1 MQMTQFHLKSTEK
14 TEDYNM
20 RKKLLAGVLGLLLF
34 LAIVIP
40 QTNAVADQTENKVD
54 IMFLHDTHSHLNAF
68 TTVEG
73 AESVTMGG
81 FARIKTL
88 INAQKEKNPDTLL
101 LDAGDFS
108 MGTLVQAV
116 YEEEA
121 AELRSLGALG
131 IDATT
136 FGNHEFDYRAKGIS
150 NMLNA
155 AINSG
160 DTLPA
165 ILLCNMDW
173 DAMKAAG
180 LTEDQ
185 QMILNAFENYGV
197 KDYMVIEKGGVDIA
211 IIGVF
216 GKDAN
221 ACVAQCPV
229 IFKDPVEAVKETV
242 AEIKSKEDVD
252 MIVCISHGGVDANE
266 DKSEDEILAKE
277 VPDLD
282 LIVSGHTHTKLDEP
296 IRHGNTYIVSC
307 AEYGKYLGGLTM
319 IQNGAGRW
327 NIKEYTLTPVTT
339 DIAQDAQAQQVV
351 DGFMSLV
358 DTKYL
363 AQFGYT
369 KDQVLCTNEV
379 PFASLRDIYDVHE
392 ELNLGSII
400 ADAYAY
406 AVNNADTGDDT
417 PVLVAVAPSGTIRDT
432 YALGNITVE
441 NVFNSFSLGIGQDG
455 IPGYPLIS
463 VYLTGEEL
471 KLVAEIDASVSDLMT
486 SARLYTNGLWWHYNP
501 NRLILNKVTETFI
514 IDSAGN
520 RIELEDEK
528 LYRIV
533 TDFYSSQMLGGVTDM
548 SYGLL
553 SLVPKFADGTPI
565 ERYEDAV
572 IKVNGKELKAWTAIA
587 QYMQSFEDT
596 DGDGIPNVPQSYAEK
611 EGRKVVED
619 STSIGDLTKN
629 PNKFT
634 YIIGAILIVLI
645 VLLALLVMWFRKL
658 SRKYGIITKVREMK
672 TAVNKVKNFVG
683 EIKK

>member
-1 MQMTQFHLKSTEK
+1 MK
-14 TEDYNM
+14 
-20 RKKLLAGVLGLLLF
+20 KKLLALALGLLMIL
-34 LAIVIP
+34 
-40 QTNAVADQTENKVD
+40 AVAMPQMNVAAEQTGKKVD
-54 IMFLHDTHSHLNAF
+54 IMFLHDTHSHLNSF
-68 TTVEG
+68 STVEG
-73 AESVTMGG
+73 NETVTMGG
-81 FARIKTL
+81 FSRIKTL

-108 MGTLVQAV
+108 MGTLVQVV

-121 AELRSLGALG
+121 AELRMLGQLG
-131 IDATT
+131 MEVTT
-136 FGNHEFDYRAKGIS
+136 LGNHEFDYKAEGLS
-150 NMLNA
+150 NMMNA
-155 AINSG
+155 ALNSG
-160 DTLPA
+160 DALPEM
-165 ILLCNMDW
+165 LLCNMDW
-173 DAMKAAG
+173 DAMKASG
-180 LTEDQ
+180 LTEEQ
-185 QMILNAFENYGV
+185 QLILSAFEKYGV
-197 KDYMVIEKGGVDIA
+197 KDYVVLEKGGVKIA
-211 IIGVF
+211 VVGVF
-216 GKDAN
+216 GKDAE

-229 IFKDPVEAVKETV
+229 VFKDPVEAVKETV
-242 AEIKSKEDVD
+242 AEIKANENVD
-252 MIVCISHGGVDANE
+252 MIVCISHSGTDTNE

-282 LIVSGHTHTKLDEP
+282 LIVSGHTHTKLDEA

-307 AEYGKYLGGLTM
+307 GEYGKYLGDLTM

-327 NIKEYTLTPVTT
+327 NIAEYDLLEITP
-339 DIAQDAQAQQVV
+339 DIPQDAQTQAAV

-358 DTKYL
+358 NEKYL

-369 KDQVLCTNEV
+369 KDQTLCTNEV

-400 ADAYAY
+400 ADAYTY
-406 AVNNADTGDDT
+406 AVDHANTGDDT

-441 NVFNSFSLGIGQDG
+441 NVFNSFSLGIGEDG

-486 SARLYTNGLWWHYNP
+486 SARLYTDGLYWHYNP
-501 NRLILNKVTETFI
+501 NRLILSKVTETFI
-514 IDSAGN
+514 IDSQGN
-520 RIELEDEK
+520 RIEIEDDK
-528 LYRIV
+528 LYRVV

-553 SLVPKFADGTPI
+553 SLVPKFKDGTPI

-572 IKVNGKELKAWTAIA
+572 IKVDGKELKAWTAIA

-596 DGDGIPNVPQSYAEK
+596 DGDGVPNVPQVYATK

-619 STSIGDLTKN
+619 SKDIKDLIKN

-634 YIIGAILIVLI
+634 YMILAVLAV
-645 VLLALLVMWFRKL
+645 VLVLVGLLFVGFRKI
-658 SRKYGIITKVREMK
+658 SRKYGIITKVRELK
-672 TAVNKVKNFVG
+672 TTVNKVKDLYRK
-683 EIKK
+683 IKK

>member
-1 MQMTQFHLKSTEK
+1 MK
-14 TEDYNM
+14 
-20 RKKLLAGVLGLLLF
+20 KKLFVCVLGLLLF
-34 LAIVIP
+34 LTFTVP
-40 QTNAVADQTENKVD
+40 QINYAAEQTGNKVD

-73 AESVTMGG
+73 TESVTMGG

-88 INAQKEKNPDTLL
+88 INAQKEKNPETLL

-116 YEEEA
+116 YETEA
-121 AELRSLGALG
+121 TELRSLGMLG

-136 FGNHEFDYRAKGIS
+136 FGNHEFDYKAKGLS

-155 AINSG
+155 AVNSG
-160 DTLPA
+160 DTLPE

-173 DAMKAAG
+173 DAMKKDG

-185 QMILNAFENYGV
+185 QMILAAFENYGV
-197 KDYMVIEKGGVDIA
+197 KDYMVVDKGGVKIA

-216 GKDAN
+216 GEDAN

-229 IFKDPVEAVKETV
+229 VFKDPVDAVKETV
-242 AEIKSKEDVD
+242 AEIKSNEDVD
-252 MIVCISHGGVDANE
+252 MIVCISHGGVNE
-266 DKSEDEILAKE
+266 NEKKSEDEILAKE
-277 VPDLD
+277 VPELD
-282 LIVSGHTHTKLDEP
+282 LIVSGHSHTKLDEP

-319 IQNGAGRW
+319 VQNGAGRW
-327 NIKEYTLTPVTT
+327 NITEYSLTPVTT
-339 DIAQDAQAQQVV
+339 DIAQDEETQKIV
-351 DGFMSLV
+351 DSFMSLV

-369 KDQVLCTNEV
+369 QDQVLCSNEV
-379 PFASLRDIYDVHE
+379 SFSQLKDLYDIHE

-400 ADAYAY
+400 ADAYTY
-406 AVNNADTGDDT
+406 AVENSDTGDDT

-441 NVFNSFSLGIGQDG
+441 NVFNSFSLGIGEDG

-471 KLVAEIDASVSDLMT
+471 KLVAEIDASVSDFMT
-486 SARLYTNGLWWHYNP
+486 SARLYTDGLYWHYNP
-501 NRLILNKVTETFI
+501 NRMILNKVTETFI
-514 IDSAGN
+514 IDSKGN
-520 RIELEDEK
+520 RIELEDDK
-528 LYRIV
+528 LYRVV

-553 SLVPKFADGTPI
+553 SLVPKYKDGTPI

-572 IKVNGKELKAWTAIA
+572 IKVDGKELKAWYAIA

-596 DGDGIPNVPQSYAEK
+596 DGDGIPNVPQTYATK

-619 STSIGDLTKN
+619 STDIRDLIKN

-634 YIIGAILIVLI
+634 YIILGILALVV
-645 VLLALLVMWFRKL
+645 VLLILLYLWFRKI
-658 SRKYGIITKVREMK
+658 SRKYGLITRVRELK
-672 TAVNKVKNFVG
+672 TMFNKVKD
-683 EIKK
+683 IAQKLKK

>member
-1 MQMTQFHLKSTEK
+1 MK
-14 TEDYNM
+14 
-20 RKKLLAGVLGLLLF
+20 KKLLTCALGLLMF
-34 LAIVIP
+34 LAVALP
-40 QTNAVADQTENKVD
+40 QTNTSAEPVENKVD
-54 IMFLHDTHSHLNAF
+54 IMFLHDTHSHLNSF

-73 AESVTMGG
+73 TESVTMGG
-81 FARIKTL
+81 FSRIKTL

-121 AELRSLGALG
+121 TEIRSLGALG

-136 FGNHEFDYRAKGIS
+136 LGNHEFDYRAKGIS

-155 AINSG
+155 AVNSG
-160 DTLPA
+160 DVLPA

-173 DAMKAAG
+173 DAMKADG

-185 QMILNAFENYGV
+185 QLILSAFENYGV
-197 KDYMVIEKGGVDIA
+197 KDYMVVKKGGVDIA
-211 IIGVF
+211 ILGVF
-216 GKDAN
+216 GKDTK

-229 IFKDPVEAVKETV
+229 IFEDPVEAVKETV
-242 AEIKSKEDVD
+242 AEIKANEDVD
-252 MIVCISHGGVDANE
+252 MVVCISHGGVDANE

-277 VPDLD
+277 VPDID

-319 IQNGAGRW
+319 TQNGAGRW
-327 NIKEYTLTPVTT
+327 NITEYELVPVTSEIEKDT
-339 DIAQDAQAQQVV
+339 NTQNVV
-351 DGFMSLV
+351 DEFMSLV
-358 DTKYL
+358 NEKYL

-369 KDQVLCTNEV
+369 KDQILCTNEV

-392 ELNLGSII
+392 ELNLGSIM

-406 AVNNADTGDDT
+406 AVDHADTGDDT
-417 PVLVAVAPSGTIRDT
+417 PALVAVAPSGTIRDT

-441 NVFNSFSLGIGQDG
+441 NVFNSFSLGIGEDG

-471 KLVAEIDASVSDLMT
+471 KLVAEIDASMSDLMT
-486 SARLYTNGLWWHYNP
+486 SARLYTDGLYWHYNP

-514 IDSAGN
+514 IDSKGN
-520 RIELEDEK
+520 RIELEDDK
-528 LYRIV
+528 LYRVV

-553 SLVPKFADGTPI
+553 SLVPKYKDGTPI

-572 IKVNGKELKAWTAIA
+572 IKVDGKELKAWTAIA

-596 DGDGIPNVPQSYAEK
+596 DGDGIPNVPQTYATK

-619 STSIGDLTKN
+619 SKDIKDLIKN

-634 YIIGAILIVLI
+634 YIILAVLV
-645 VLLALLVMWFRKL
+645 VLLVLVGLLVMWFRKI
-658 SRKYGIITKVREMK
+658 SRKYGILTKIRELK
-672 TAVNKVKNFVG
+672 TAYNKVKDYN
-683 EIKK
+683 EKIKK

>member
-1 MQMTQFHLKSTEK
+1 MKRRIVALALAFMMVMAIAMPQM
-14 TEDYNM
+14 
-20 RKKLLAGVLGLLLF
+20 
-34 LAIVIP
+34 
-40 QTNAVADQTENKVD
+40 NAYADQTENKVD

-73 AESVTMGG
+73 TENVTMGG

-88 INAQKEKNPDTLL
+88 INAQKAKNPDTLL

-155 AINSG
+155 AVSSG
-160 DTLPA
+160 DTLPS

-173 DAMKAAG
+173 DAMKEKG
-180 LTEDQ
+180 LTDDQ
-185 QMILNAFENYGV
+185 KLIWDAFENYGV
-197 KDYMVIEKGGVDIA
+197 KDYMVVEKGGVSIA
-211 IIGVF
+211 ILGVF

-229 IFKDPVEAVKETV
+229 VFEDPVEAVKETV
-242 AEIKSKEDVD
+242 AEIKANEDVD
-252 MIVCISHGGVDANE
+252 MIVCISHSGVDANE

-277 VPDLD
+277 VPDID

-319 IQNGAGRW
+319 VQNGAGRW
-327 NIKEYTLTPVTT
+327 NITEYKLTPVTT
-339 DIAQDAQAQQVV
+339 DIAQDAEAQKVV
-351 DGFMSLV
+351 DKFLSLV
-358 DTKYL
+358 DSKYL
-363 AQFGYT
+363 AQFGYK

-379 PFASLRDIYDVHE
+379 QFSQLKDLYDVHE

-400 ADAYAY
+400 ADAYTY
-406 AVNNADTGDDT
+406 AVDNADTGDDT

-432 YALGNITVE
+432 YALGKITVE
-441 NVFNSFSLGIGQDG
+441 NVFNSFSLGIGEDG

-486 SARLYTNGLWWHYNP
+486 SARLYTDGLYWHYNP
-501 NRLILNKVTETFI
+501 NRLILNKVTETYI
-514 IDSAGN
+514 VDSKGN
-520 RIELEDEK
+520 RIELEDDK
-528 LYRIV
+528 LYRVV

-553 SLVPKFADGTPI
+553 SLVPKFKDGTPI

-572 IKVNGKELKAWTAIA
+572 IKVDGKELKAWTAIA

-596 DGDGIPNVPQSYAEK
+596 DGDGIPNVPQTYATK

-619 STSIGDLTKN
+619 STDIKDLIKN

-634 YIIGAILIVLI
+634 FIILGILAVVV
-645 VLLALLVMWFRKL
+645 VLLVLLFLWFRKL
-658 SRKYGIITKVREMK
+658 SRKYGIITKVRELK
-672 TAVNKVKNFVG
+672 TVFNKVKSLS
-683 EIKK
+683 EKIKK

>member
-1 MQMTQFHLKSTEK
+1 MK
-14 TEDYNM
+14 
-20 RKKLLAGVLGLLLF
+20 KKLFAYALGLLML
-34 LAIVIP
+34 LVIAIP
-40 QTNAVADQTENKVD
+40 QTNIAADQTEKKVD
-54 IMFLHDTHSHLNAF
+54 IMFVHDTHSHLNAF

-73 AESVTMGG
+73 TENVTMGG

-88 INAQKEKNPDTLL
+88 INAQKAKNPNTLL

-121 AELRSLGALG
+121 SEIRSLGALG

-136 FGNHEFDYRAKGIS
+136 LGNHEFDYRAKGIS

-155 AINSG
+155 AVKSG

-173 DAMKAAG
+173 DAMRAAG

-185 QMILNAFENYGV
+185 KMILDAFENYGV
-197 KDYMVIEKGGVDIA
+197 KDYMVVEKGGVDIA

-229 IFKDPVEAVKETV
+229 IFEDPVEAVKETV
-242 AEIKSKEDVD
+242 AEIKAKEDVD
-252 MIVCISHGGVDANE
+252 MIICISHGGVDANE

-277 VPDLD
+277 VPELD

-307 AEYGKYLGGLTM
+307 AEYGKYLGSLSMT
-319 IQNGAGRW
+319 QNGAGRW
-327 NIKEYTLTPVTT
+327 NIVGYELVPVTT
-339 DIAQDAQAQQVV
+339 DIAQDPETQKTV
-351 DGFMSLV
+351 DKFMSLV
-358 DTKYL
+358 DAKYL
-363 AQFGYT
+363 AQFGYK
-369 KDQVLCTNEV
+369 KDQVLCSNEV
-379 PFASLRDIYDVHE
+379 QFSQLKDLYDVHE

-406 AVNNADTGDDT
+406 AVNQVNTGDDT

-432 YALGNITVE
+432 YALGNVTVE
-441 NVFNSFSLGIGQDG
+441 NVFNSFSLGIGEDG

-486 SARLYTNGLWWHYNP
+486 SARLYTSGLYWHFNP
-501 NRLILNKVTETFI
+501 NRMILNKVTETFI
-514 IDSAGN
+514 IDSKGN
-520 RIELEDEK
+520 RIELEDDK
-528 LYRIV
+528 LYRVV

-548 SYGLL
+548 SYGIL
-553 SLVPKFADGTPI
+553 SLVPKFKDGTPI

-572 IKVNGKELKAWTAIA
+572 IKVDGKELKAWTAIA
-587 QYMQSFEDT
+587 KYMQSFADT
-596 DGDGIPNVPQSYAEK
+596 NGDGVPNVPQYYASK
-611 EGRKVVED
+611 DGRKVVED
-619 STSIGDLTKN
+619 STDIMDLIKN

-634 YIIGAILIVLI
+634 YIILAVGAVLV
-645 VLLALLVMWFRKL
+645 VLLVLLYLWFRKI
-658 SRKYGIITKVREMK
+658 SRKYGIITKVRELK
-672 TAVNKVKNFVG
+672 TTVNKVKKFA
-683 EIKK
+683 EKIKK

>member
-1 MQMTQFHLKSTEK
+1 MKRRIVALALAFMMVMAIAMPQM
-14 TEDYNM
+14 
-20 RKKLLAGVLGLLLF
+20 
-34 LAIVIP
+34 
-40 QTNAVADQTENKVD
+40 NAYADQTENKVD

-73 AESVTMGG
+73 TENVTMGG

-88 INAQKEKNPDTLL
+88 INAQKAKNPNTLL

-121 AELRSLGALG
+121 TELRSLGALG

-155 AINSG
+155 AVNSG
-160 DTLPA
+160 DTLPS

-173 DAMKAAG
+173 DAMKEKG
-180 LTEDQ
+180 LTDDQ
-185 QMILNAFENYGV
+185 KLIWDAFENYGV
-197 KDYMVIEKGGVDIA
+197 KDYMVVEKGGVDIA

-229 IFKDPVEAVKETV
+229 VFEDPVEAVKETV
-242 AEIKSKEDVD
+242 AEIKANEDVD
-252 MIVCISHGGVDANE
+252 MIVCISHGGVDANA

-277 VPDLD
+277 VPELD

-319 IQNGAGRW
+319 VQNGAGRW
-327 NIKEYTLTPVTT
+327 NISEYKLTPVTT
-339 DIAQDAQAQQVV
+339 DIAQDTETQKVV
-351 DGFMSLV
+351 DKFMSLV
-358 DTKYL
+358 DSKYL
-363 AQFGYT
+363 AQFGYK

-379 PFASLRDIYDVHE
+379 QFSQLKDLYDIHE

-400 ADAYAY
+400 ADAYTY
-406 AVNNADTGDDT
+406 AVDHADTGDDA

-432 YALGNITVE
+432 YALGKITVE
-441 NVFNSFSLGIGQDG
+441 NVFNSFSLGIGEDG

-486 SARLYTNGLWWHYNP
+486 SARLYTDGLYWHYNP
-501 NRLILNKVTETFI
+501 NRLILNKVTETYI
-514 IDSAGN
+514 VDSKGN
-520 RIELEDEK
+520 RIELEDDK
-528 LYRIV
+528 LYRVV

-553 SLVPKFADGTPI
+553 SLVPKFKDGTPI

-572 IKVNGKELKAWTAIA
+572 IKVDGKELKAWTAIA
-587 QYMQSFEDT
+587 QYMQSFKDT
-596 DGDGIPNVPQSYAEK
+596 DGDGVPNVPQVYATK

-619 STSIGDLTKN
+619 TTDIKELIKN

-634 YIIGAILIVLI
+634 FIILGVLAVVL
-645 VLLALLVMWFRKL
+645 VLLGLLFVWFRKL
-658 SRKYGIITKVREMK
+658 SRKYGLITKAREIK
-672 TAVNKVKNFVG
+672 TAINKVKSFS
-683 EIKK
+683 EKIKK

>member
-1 MQMTQFHLKSTEK
+1 MARFQWKFTEK
-14 TEDYNM
+14 TEDNNM
-20 RKKLLAGVLGLLLF
+20 KKKLFASVLGLLMF
-34 LAIVIP
+34 FAIAIP
-40 QTNAVADQTENKVD
+40 QTNAAADQTGNKVD

-73 AESVTMGG
+73 NESVTMGG

-88 INAQKEKNPDTLL
+88 INAQKDKNPDTLL

-173 DAMKAAG
+173 DAMKASG

-185 QMILNAFENYGV
+185 ELILDAFENYGV
-197 KDYMVIEKGGVDIA
+197 KDYMVVNKGGVDIA

-229 IFKDPVEAVKETV
+229 VFKDPVEAVKETV
-242 AEIKSKEDVD
+242 AEIKANEDVD

-277 VPDLD
+277 VPDID

-319 IQNGAGRW
+319 TQNGAGRW
-327 NIKEYTLTPVTT
+327 NITEYTLTPVTT
-339 DIAQDAQAQQVV
+339 DIAQDAAAQQVV

-358 DTKYL
+358 DAKYL

-379 PFASLRDIYDVHE
+379 PFASLNDIYAVHE

-432 YALGNITVE
+432 YALGSITVE
-441 NVFNSFSLGIGQDG
+441 NVFNSFSLGIGEDG

-501 NRLILNKVTETFI
+501 NRLILNKVTETFLM
-514 IDSAGN
+514 DSAGN
-520 RIELEDEK
+520 RIELEDDK
-528 LYRIV
+528 LYRVV

-572 IKVNGKELKAWTAIA
+572 IKVDGKELKAWTAIA
-587 QYMQSFEDT
+587 QYMQSFEDA
-596 DGDGIPNVPQSYAEK
+596 DGDGVPNVPQTYAAK
-611 EGRKVVED
+611 DGRKVVED
-619 STSIGDLTKN
+619 STSFEDLTKN

-645 VLLALLVMWFRKL
+645 VLLALLVLWFRKL
-658 SRKYGIITKVREMK
+658 SRKYGIITKVREAK
-672 TAVNKVKNFVG
+672 TTINKVKEIVQK
-683 EIKK
+683 IKK